1 MDPPMKTLA
10 VLHHMHSLSTV
21 AIDFTGAVKSDDVH
35 LIMVRRDFLLQSFGA
50 ESIVHI
56 TWPTLI
62 FAHACV
68 GVKAISIPVYASS
81 PATKHG

>member
-10 VLHHMHSLSTV
+10 VLHHMQSPSTV
-21 AIDFTGAVKSDDVH
+21 ASCFTGAVKSDDVH
-35 LIMVRRDFLLQSFGA
+35 LIMVSWDFLLQSFRA
-50 ESIVHI
+50 EKIVHI
-56 TWPTLI
+56 TWPTQI